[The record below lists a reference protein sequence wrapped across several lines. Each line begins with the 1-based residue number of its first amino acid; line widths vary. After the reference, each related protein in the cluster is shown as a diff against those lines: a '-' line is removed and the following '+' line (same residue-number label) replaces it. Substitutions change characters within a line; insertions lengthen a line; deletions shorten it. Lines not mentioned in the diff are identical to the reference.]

1 MLVSSASAGA
11 WLLPP
16 SALLREQ
23 IRARQ
28 QSGRWTEH
36 PWHSQA
42 DGDAEAPGNVLQ
54 ELMK

>member
-11 WLLPP
+11 WLLPL
-16 SALLREQ
+16 SALLQQQ

-28 QSGRWTEH
+28 QSGRWTKH

-42 DGDAEAPGNVLQ
+42 DGDAEALGNVLQ
-54 ELMK
+54 ELM